1 MLPLE
6 EIMKNQTAL
15 NWLVPVIAV
24 LSLFAASVGL
34 FYPNEGSLFS
44 FTAVRGETVQI
55 WGQGWYRYD
64 TPIGAL
70 SFKAGDLITLFLA
83 IPVLL
88 VSFVLYRQG
97 SLRGG
102 LLLTGALTY
111 FLYMYTS
118 LGFGATYNNLFLVY
132 VLIFSASLFG
142 LILALTSFDMQALP
156 AHFAETLP
164 RRGIGIFLVVSG
176 VILSLIWIVLSILPA
191 LLQSKAPPE
200 AYFYTTFMT
209 GIVDIGIVSPAL
221 IIAGVLIMRRASL
234 GYLLAPTMLVFTCI
248 LGPNLT
254 AGGTIQ
260 VVEEVIT
267 LGQAMVFTAP
277 FVILA
282 LIALGLTI
290 SLFRNFSEQTPAKLM
305 IKRRK
310 GSRSERYSASG

>member
-1 MLPLE
+1 
-6 EIMKNQTAL
+6 MKNQTAL

-24 LSLFAASVGL
+24 LSLFAAGFGL
-34 FYPNEGSLFS
+34 FYPNDGSLFS

-83 IPVLL
+83 IPVLII
-88 VSFVLYRQG
+88 SFVLYHQG

-102 LLLTGALTY
+102 LLLTGVLSY
-111 FLYMYTS
+111 FLYTYTS

-132 VLIFSASLFG
+132 ILIFSASLFG
-142 LILALTSFDMQALP
+142 LILVLTSFDVQALP

-191 LLQSKAPPE
+191 LLQSKAPSE

-221 IIAGVLIMRRASL
+221 IVAGVLILRRAPL